1 MERIFCRQRK
11 KEPEMLSEDMRMD
24 MLGKKWEQ
32 QEMEF
37 IVKDSVHYTDV
48 GQDFDKD
55 EEKRNQEQS
64 TLEENT

>member
-1 MERIFCRQRK
+1 
-11 KEPEMLSEDMRMD
+11 MLSEEMRMD

>member
-1 MERIFCRQRK
+1 MEY
-11 KEPEMLSEDMRMD
+11 
-24 MLGKKWEQ
+24 
-32 QEMEF
+32 

-48 GQDFDKD
+48 GQNFYKD

>member
-1 MERIFCRQRK
+1 M
-11 KEPEMLSEDMRMD
+11 
-24 MLGKKWEQ
+24 GKKWEQ
-32 QEMEF
+32 QEKEY

-48 GQDFDKD
+48 GQDFVKD